1 MVGEL
6 NNTLQSIAEWIKTER
21 SFLSMY
27 DGRVRLW
34 IDRDVPLHISSFFD
48 LIPGRIEEGE

>member
-6 NNTLQSIAEWIKTER
+6 NNTLQNIAEWIKTER

-34 IDRDVPLHISSFFD
+34 IDQDVPLRISSFFD
-48 LIPGRIEEGE
+48 LIPGKIEEGD